1 MSMAFDIDWPGF
13 NVKTFSLC
21 SSCITGNGW
30 CLVCLGQGKEPK
42 WMNLHMRAFYM
53 RNWED
58 FSDVWSTGKW
68 NEWGN
73 VILHVELVLF
83 QRRRWCFDRRRFI
96 FLFVFF

>member
-42 WMNLHMRAFYM
+42 WMNLHMWAFICG
-53 RNWED
+53 
-58 FSDVWSTGKW
+58 TGMTCLMFGQQANGTNGATW
-68 NEWGN
+68 FCMLNLSRSSVVGG
-73 VILHVELVLF
+73 VLIGGVLF
-83 QRRRWCFDRRRFI
+83 FS
-96 FLFVFF
+96 LFF